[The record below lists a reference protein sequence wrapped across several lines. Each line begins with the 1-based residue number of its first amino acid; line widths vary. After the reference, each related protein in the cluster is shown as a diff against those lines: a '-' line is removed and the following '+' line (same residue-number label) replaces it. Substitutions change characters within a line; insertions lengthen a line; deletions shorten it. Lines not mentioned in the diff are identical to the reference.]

1 MTVRNMIEVLL
12 GCDAKE
18 WRCGLSWR
26 WSSVVTLAARGELGD
41 KPWPYAEYALLA
53 VGTVP
58 AWGIRP
64 YLRGLDDEG

>member
-1 MTVRNMIEVLL
+1 MRGQGVALRSFLAMVIIFS
-12 GCDAKE
+12 A
-18 WRCGLSWR
+18 
-26 WSSVVTLAARGELGD
+26 VVTLAAQRELGD

-64 YLRGLDDEG
+64 YLRGLEDEG